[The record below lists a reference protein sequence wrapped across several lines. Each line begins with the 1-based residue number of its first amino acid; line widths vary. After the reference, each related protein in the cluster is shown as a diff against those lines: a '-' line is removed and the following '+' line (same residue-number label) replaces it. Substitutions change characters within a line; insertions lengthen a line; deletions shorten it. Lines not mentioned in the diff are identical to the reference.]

1 MVYLTIVFKT
11 WVINYE
17 TFKGKGNSF
26 TLPFGPFS
34 NIDQA
39 RWFWLTIKENMKR
52 SYDVAIIHDKDGYEL
67 YHDES
72 NDVQPY

>member
-11 WVINYE
+11 WVIDHE
-17 TFKGKGNSF
+17 TFKGKGSSF
-26 TLPFGPFS
+26 TLPFGPFP

-72 NDVQPY
+72 SDVQPY